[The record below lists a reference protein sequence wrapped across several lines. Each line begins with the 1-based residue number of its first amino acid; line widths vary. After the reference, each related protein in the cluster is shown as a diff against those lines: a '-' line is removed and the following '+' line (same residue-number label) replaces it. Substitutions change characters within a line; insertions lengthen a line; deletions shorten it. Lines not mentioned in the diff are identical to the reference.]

1 MNSPNHETA
10 LRPRVSRAFTLIEL
24 LTVVA
29 VMSLLMGL
37 TAPAL
42 IGSFRSSSITFAGNQ
57 LADLTSLARQ
67 SASSKNVLTAL
78 VFAQNIPNMEGR
90 AVGMMEY
97 GPDRQ
102 WRTVGAWTIL
112 PESVYAFVPSGQTLP
127 AVTGTPDIKYR
138 GTTVATDHTLVFYPD
153 GRMRQAATPTVTVRV
168 VAKSDASAA
177 GAAVNFYDIVLNR
190 DNSGYQINRP

>member
-1 MNSPNHETA
+1 MTSPIHEA
-10 LRPRVSRAFTLIEL
+10 DARRRIIRAFTLIEL

-57 LADLTSLARQ
+57 IADLTSLARQ

-78 VFAQNIPNMEGR
+78 VFAQNIPNLEGR

-102 WRTVGAWTIL
+102 WKTVGAWTIL
-112 PESVYAFVPSGQTLP
+112 PESVCALVPSGQTLP
-127 AVTGTPDIKYR
+127 AVTGVPDIKYR
-138 GTTVATDHTLVFYPD
+138 GTAVATDNTLVFYPD
-153 GRMRQAATPTVTVRV
+153 GRMHQAATPTVTVRV
-168 VAKSDASAA
+168 VAKNDAPTA
-177 GAAVNFYDIVLNR
+177 GAAANFYDIVLNR
-190 DNSGYQINRP
+190 DNSGYQIVRP

>member
-1 MNSPNHETA
+1 MISPNHETA
-10 LRPRVSRAFTLIEL
+10 LRPRIFRAFTLIEL
-24 LTVVA
+24 LTVVTM
-29 VMSLLMGL
+29 VSLLLGL

-78 VFAQNIPNMEGR
+78 VFAQNIPHLEGR

-102 WRTVGAWTIL
+102 WKSVGTWTIL
-112 PESVYAFVPSGQTLP
+112 PESVYAVVPSGQNLP
-127 AVTGTPDIKYR
+127 AATGTPDIKYR

-168 VAKSDASAA
+168 VAKNDASSA
-177 GAAVNFYDIVLNR
+177 GAAANFYDIVLNR
-190 DNSGYQINRP
+190 DNSGYQIKRP